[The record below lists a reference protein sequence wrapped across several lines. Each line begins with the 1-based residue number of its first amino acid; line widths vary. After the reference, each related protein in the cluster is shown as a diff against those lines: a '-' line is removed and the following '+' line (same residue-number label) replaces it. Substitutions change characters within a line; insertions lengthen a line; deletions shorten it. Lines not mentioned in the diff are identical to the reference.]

1 MPSPSLASASVSVS
15 GGAIRSV
22 CPYRPP
28 LPISSPR
35 SLVASSIF
43 AASGGL
49 GFSVAGS
56 TRSNANIR
64 PLPRTSPTMAVFL
77 VASFRP
83 SMMIRPVTAALR
95 CRSWEST

>member
-1 MPSPSLASASVSVS
+1 MPSPSLASASLSVS

-28 LPISSPR
+28 LPTSSPR
-35 SLVASSIF
+35 SLVASSIRP
-43 AASGGL
+43 ASGGL
-49 GFSVAGS
+49 GFLVTGS
-56 TRSNANIR
+56 TRSSANIR
-64 PLPRTSPTMAVFL
+64 PLPRTSPTMSVFF
-77 VASFRP
+77 VASLRP